1 MQPKQGHV
9 EVVFREADYQLK
21 IKRVVYQ
28 NSTTK
33 YYVDGQEKQQKEVVE
48 LLKDKGID
56 LDNNRFLILQ
66 GEVEQ
71 ISLMKPKGNAT
82 NEVGYLEYLEELI
95 GSDQFRERIEDYD
108 EAYEEGL
115 EKRREINELVGIS
128 WKGL

>member
-1 MQPKQGHV
+1 
-9 EVVFREADYQLK
+9 
-21 IKRVVYQ
+21 
-28 NSTTK
+28 
-33 YYVDGQEKQQKEVVE
+33 
-48 LLKDKGID
+48 
-56 LDNNRFLILQ
+56 
-66 GEVEQ
+66 
-71 ISLMKPKGNAT
+71 MKPKGNAT